1 MRIELLQEGTMSRH
15 ALVVVA
21 VILGGL
27 LQAELAQAQ
36 PLAANSAPTANLPPA
51 ANAPPQVGT
60 APFPPMSPQEQKFL
74 DDVLNYWQ
82 QRSQAVE
89 RYRCTF
95 RRWDYDPVFGPAN
108 TFKTYS
114 EGSIKYSA
122 PDKGMYKIE
131 KTLHWTAPTQAGGK
145 PTFVQRPDDVGEHWI
160 CDGQS
165 VFEHDAKNKQL
176 IQREL
181 PPDMRGKAIAEGPLP
196 FLFGADAAKIK
207 HRYWIHPLPVPPD
220 VKGEYWLEAYPK
232 TRQDAVNYQKVH
244 VIIAQDD
251 FLPKGLVIFD
261 RNFDSVRN
269 PARSTFTFENREVNW
284 SVALQQLNLFN
295 REFYEPKPPFGW
307 KKVVEKY
314 DVPPDVQDVAP
325 AAAGGIN
332 QARLPIDSPP
342 RR

>member
-1 MRIELLQEGTMSRH
+1 MELSRRRELPQEGAMSRGL
-15 ALVVVA
+15 LVVAA
-21 VILGGL
+21 VLMGCL
-27 LQAELAQAQ
+27 MRADLAWAQ
-36 PLAANSAPTANLPPA
+36 PPA
-51 ANAPPQVGT
+51 ANAVPPQLAA
-60 APFPPMSPQEQKFL
+60 APYPPMNAQEQKFL
-74 DDVLNYWQ
+74 DEVLGYWE
-82 QRSQAVE
+82 QRSKAVE

-114 EGSIKYSA
+114 DGSIKYSA
-122 PDKGMYKIE
+122 PDKGMYKVE
-131 KTLHWTAPTQAGGK
+131 KILHWTAPTQSGGK
-145 PTFVQRPDDVGEHWI
+145 PTFAQRPDEVGEHWI

-165 VFEHDAKNKQL
+165 VFEHDFKNKQL

-181 PPDMRGKAIAEGPLP
+181 PPNMQGKAIAEGPLP

-207 HRYWIHPLPVPPD
+207 QRYWIHPLPVPPD

-261 RNFDSVRN
+261 RNFDPTRN
-269 PARSTFTFENREVNW
+269 PARSTFTFEGREVNW
-284 SVALQQLNLFN
+284 SVALQALNIFN
-295 REFYEPKPPFGW
+295 REFYKPEPPFGW

-314 DVPPDVQDVAP
+314 DVPPEAQEYAP
-325 AAAGGIN
+325 ATVGGVN
-332 QARLPIDSPP
+332 QAQLPAEGAPP

>member
-1 MRIELLQEGTMSRH
+1 
-15 ALVVVA
+15 
-21 VILGGL
+21 
-27 LQAELAQAQ
+27 
-36 PLAANSAPTANLPPA
+36 
-51 ANAPPQVGT
+51 
-60 APFPPMSPQEQKFL
+60 
-74 DDVLNYWQ
+74 
-82 QRSQAVE
+82 
-89 RYRCTF
+89 
-95 RRWDYDPVFGPAN
+95 
-108 TFKTYS
+108 
-114 EGSIKYSA
+114 
-122 PDKGMYKIE
+122 
-131 KTLHWTAPTQAGGK
+131 
-145 PTFVQRPDDVGEHWI
+145 
-160 CDGQS
+160 
-165 VFEHDAKNKQL
+165 
-176 IQREL
+176 
-181 PPDMRGKAIAEGPLP
+181 
-196 FLFGADAAKIK
+196 
-207 HRYWIHPLPVPPD
+207 
-220 VKGEYWLEAYPK
+220 
-232 TRQDAVNYQKVH
+232 VNYQKVH